1 MRCNIPILWGA
12 KIDKWKNQVAAAWLH
27 RTTAQLE
34 ILKDNKSSSVFTLFW
49 NSLELNTN
57 TVKVNCYLSASSIP
71 VTSQEKRQRRWLLF
85 KSRKL
90 FLKQHLNCRKNP
102 QQDILT
108 PNLINGTRR
117 KMSRVR
123 FTCANHS
130 VCKSHKKVSFHQ
142 NCKRREPYLFKVEDI
157 WMFPSK
163 IR

>member
-1 MRCNIPILWGA
+1 M
-12 KIDKWKNQVAAAWLH
+12 
-27 RTTAQLE
+27 
-34 ILKDNKSSSVFTLFW
+34 FTLFW

-117 KMSRVR
+117 EMSRVR
-123 FTCANHS
+123 FTCANHR
-130 VCKSHKKVSFHQ
+130 VCKSHKESHFIKIANVESHT
-142 NCKRREPYLFKVEDI
+142 YLR
-157 WMFPSK
+157 WK
-163 IR
+163 IFECFRQKFVKKYIGTVFVIFGANIQISSVLSDGCCLRWQMG